1 MKYLFSILMTLLFL
15 TAFCQ
20 DTIPKP
26 SLPPGRFIGTIKSV
40 HDGDTYGFTRDD
52 GTKDRIRLAWVDC
65 PELFSPP
72 YVLKAQPFGVQTG
85 NYVRELIG
93 GKRLLV
99 DSLSTDIYG
108 RQISLVYVP
117 MTDSTFLNLS
127 ALLVQN
133 GYAWVVKK
141 GTPPDAYLTLRQA
154 QKTAR
159 DSKLGLWALP
169 GRKYTPAWWRKNH
182 GKKVEQ

>member
-1 MKYLFSILMTLLFL
+1 ME
-15 TAFCQ
+15 
-20 DTIPKP
+20 P

-40 HDGDTYGFTRDD
+40 HDGDTYGFTRRD
-52 GTKDRIRLAWVDC
+52 GTRDRIRLGWVDC

-85 NYVRELIG
+85 NYVRDLIG
-93 GKRLLV
+93 GKTVLI
-99 DSLSTDIYG
+99 DSLSTDEYG
-108 RQISLVYVP
+108 RQVSLVYIPVND
-117 MTDSTFLNLS
+117 TTFVSLS
-127 ALLVQN
+127 PLLVQN

-141 GTPPDAYLTLRQA
+141 YIKDPELYAVLKQA